1 MTPYW
6 SYNLKE
12 MTHFLK
18 YETDHC
24 SSELQIDLEQFSH
37 PAVNKKNCLTDF
49 GVCKGLDCKT
59 GNFLV
64 AEKNRSSY
72 LKKFQADSL
81 VANAAVAAEISQGL
95 SKL

>member
-37 PAVNKKNCLTDF
+37 PAVNKKKTVLLIL
-49 GVCKGLDCKT
+49 VCAKGWIAK
-59 GNFLV
+59 LV
-64 AEKNRSSY
+64 I
-72 LKKFQADSL
+72 F
-81 VANAAVAAEISQGL
+81 
-95 SKL
+95 